1 MASHSNPTAGAQSWA
16 ARQFIS
22 LFKTCTAQLGGP
34 PSISVGVGVVSG
46 FFVGTVGFALVAEV
60 LLKPGV
66 LDALVEGGIG
76 GVVVGFTGVG
86 AVALPIATEV
96 LVELGSLLAGVAAGG
111 VAAAVVG
118 RDVGFAVSSTALV
131 TSAMAR
137 S

>member
-1 MASHSNPTAGAQSWA
+1 MLKICA
-16 ARQFIS
+16 
-22 LFKTCTAQLGGP
+22 AQLGGP
-34 PSISVGVGVVSG
+34 LPASMGVVVVSG
-46 FFVGTVGFALVAEV
+46 FFVGAAGFALVAEV

-76 GVVVGFTGVG
+76 AVVVGLTSGG

-118 RDVGFAVSSTALV
+118 RDVGSAVSSTALV
-131 TSAMAR
+131 TSAIAR